1 MGCNLSKRIKVRPV
15 VTKTEVCYRRAV
27 AGPGSHTLTRRPS
40 VATADPAA
48 VREGN
53 GEAVHNTENL
63 LVHPYTDPATP
74 SPSPDTATATGRT
87 SSNAQRPD
95 TGLQCA
101 SLVLPTSVASA
112 EHEEGPAEACGEQGS
127 SGFNLPGTSVSL
139 LCLGGSS
146 SAELLLLSISSTD
159 AVPKPVKARDSSSG
173 SEVPVQEAGTRPTL
187 TPTLQVHD

>member
-1 MGCNLSKRIKVRPV
+1 MHNLLFRLLKIKKRSEGTMGCNLSKSIKVRPV
-15 VTKTEVCYRRAV
+15 VTKTEVCYHRAV

-40 VATADPAA
+40 VAD
-48 VREGN
+48 
-53 GEAVHNTENL
+53 
-63 LVHPYTDPATP
+63 D
-74 SPSPDTATATGRT
+74 
-87 SSNAQRPD
+87 
-95 TGLQCA
+95 
-101 SLVLPTSVASA
+101 ASA

-187 TPTLQVHD
+187 TPTLQVPN